1 MKMVLLLV
9 AYLVVGIILFFFI
22 KKWDVFLEECQ
33 KQKEISDRSKLHGRE
48 SSESGTT
55 VTGSEERG
63 K

>member
-22 KKWDVFLEECQ
+22 KKWDVFLEKCQ
-33 KQKEISDRSKLHGRE
+33 KQKELSD
-48 SSESGTT
+48 
-55 VTGSEERG
+55 GSEERG